1 MFCGESQEHSHS
13 SGTNRLEMGIVVK
26 GFFSA
31 LPWGNGLS
39 DTHNNNMGLGS
50 IVSTQW
56 NKESKTHVA
65 VACGMSVAAVQ

>member
-1 MFCGESQEHSHS
+1 
-13 SGTNRLEMGIVVK
+13 MGIVVK